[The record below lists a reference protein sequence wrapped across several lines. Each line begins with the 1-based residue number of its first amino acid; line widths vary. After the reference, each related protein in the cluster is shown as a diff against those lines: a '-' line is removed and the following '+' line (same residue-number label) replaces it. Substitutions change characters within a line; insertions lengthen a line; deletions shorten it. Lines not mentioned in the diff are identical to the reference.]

1 MVPSPIAQLGGALS
15 AWLRFALGTTDVN
28 GFSSVPD
35 MLNTNPAVQATD
47 GRKPD
52 RVLAA
57 NGLPLADFVLDNL
70 SWPLAASNNA
80 TTRYGVFFHMIPD
93 TVSGDEYIFTAWTGN
108 TGGGNAARLILA
120 RSGTSLQAYVSHAS
134 DGSSVRLAQLANVFA
149 AATPVCVGFE
159 FNPAG
164 ANEAAQCVLSKDGVA
179 GSASFSDSGG
189 TPGGMPAA
197 LQNPT
202 GNLIIGA
209 FENADVPLL
218 PVDAKIGPNLFVL
231 NAAMAGV
238 ASGLLTPAARLALSN
253 FERPT

>member
-1 MVPSPIAQLGGALS
+1 MVPSPIAPLGGTLS
-15 AWLRFALGTTDVN
+15 AWLRFALGTTDVQ

-35 MLNTNPAVQATD
+35 LLNTNPAVQATD

-57 NGLPLADFVLDNL
+57 NGLPLGDFVADNL
-70 SWPLAASNNA
+70 AWPLAASNNA
-80 TTRYGVFFHMIPD
+80 TTRYGVFFYMVPD

-108 TGGGNAARLILA
+108 TGGGNAARLILS
-120 RSGTSLQAYVSHAS
+120 RSGTSFLAYVSHAS
-134 DGSSVRLAQLANVFA
+134 DGSSVRLATLAGVFA
-149 AATPVCVGFE
+149 VGTPVFLGFE

-164 ANEAAQCVLSKDGVA
+164 SNEAAQCVLSKDGVA
-179 GSASFSDSGG
+179 GSASFSNSSG
-189 TPGGMPAA
+189 TPGAMPAA

-202 GNLIIGA
+202 GNLIIGGFDNSDA
-209 FENADVPLL
+209 GVL
-218 PVDAKIGPNLFVL
+218 PVDGKLGPNLYVL

-238 ASGLLTPAARLALSN
+238 STGLLSPAARLALAS